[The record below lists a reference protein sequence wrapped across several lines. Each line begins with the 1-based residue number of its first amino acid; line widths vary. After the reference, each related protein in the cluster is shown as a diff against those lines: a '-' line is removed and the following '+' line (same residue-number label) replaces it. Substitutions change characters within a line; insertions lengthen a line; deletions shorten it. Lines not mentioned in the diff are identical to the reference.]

1 MHIRNSHSNIFEIKF
16 IIFKLYFINKSNLKN
31 TLTIIHLIKNHYR
44 NIWNNWANRLA
55 EIFLLSSCDKVGK

>member
-1 MHIRNSHSNIFEIKF
+1 MHIRNSHNNIFEIKF
-16 IIFKLYFINKSNLKN
+16 IIFKAYFIKKSNLKN
-31 TLTIIHLIKNHYR
+31 TLTITHLIKNHYR